1 MNLLDGKDRRR
12 VYFAMVAQICGSLM
26 DLVGVML
33 IGVVT
38 YVATS
43 SISSSQ
49 ARNANFDKVLDIFG
63 LSGESNTQLLI
74 ILSSCAVFLFL
85 AKSVTVPLLLRRI
98 LRFLGQ
104 KSAQTSAYIAE
115 KFFNLPL
122 TSIQKESTQQVAFAM
137 GVGVNSAI
145 GETIGAAVVIV
156 AEFSLLCMLSVT
168 LLIVDPIVTVFTV
181 AYFGLLGVL
190 LQKLLG
196 NWIANNARTRA
207 ETEVEGRAAIQ
218 ELSTSYREM
227 FVGHHIDYYVD
238 DFSTVRRR
246 ATRAQSDWQL
256 ISYIP
261 KYFLEGALV
270 VGAGLLTAAEF
281 LTKDT
286 TAAISTLVIF
296 MAATSRVLPS
306 ILRFQGAAAIIRASF
321 GTTKF
326 TFEILD
332 QIKEHEELKASRA
345 TSATVTQ
352 THSDSDDFVPEIEMS
367 ALSFRYSPTGETVLQ
382 DVTLHITPGST
393 VAIVGPTGSGK
404 STLADLMLGV
414 IDADAGEV
422 RISGLHPR
430 DAVERWPGLIG
441 FVPQVVAMRDA
452 SIRENV
458 ALGIKRDEIDDQL
471 VWGAL
476 DAAELGDYL
485 RGTRQGLDT
494 EVGER
499 GIRLSGGQRQRLG
512 LARALYSNPKLLVL
526 DEATSALDSETE
538 ATIARSIE
546 QLGSDVTRVTI
557 AHRLATVMHADKV
570 VYLEDGN
577 VLAVGSFDEVR
588 SQVPQFDK
596 QASLLGL

>member
-1 MNLLDGKDRRR
+1 MG
-12 VYFAMVAQICGSLM
+12 AQIMGSIM
-26 DLVGVML
+26 DLAGVML

-43 SISSSQ
+43 SLSESGV
-49 ARNANFDKVLDIFG
+49 RNKNFDKVLDIFG
-63 LSGESNTQLLI
+63 LSDATNSKLLVL
-74 ILSSCAVFLFL
+74 LSSCAVFLFL
-85 AKSVTVPLLLRRI
+85 AKSITVPLLLRRI
-98 LRFLGQ
+98 LRFLGE
-104 KSAQTSAYIAE
+104 KSAETSAHIAE

-137 GVGVNSAI
+137 GVGVNAAI
-145 GETIGAAVVIV
+145 GETLGAAVVIV
-156 AEFSLLCMLSVT
+156 AEFSLLCMLSAA

-181 AYFGLLGVL
+181 AYFGLLGLL

-196 NWIANNARTRA
+196 SWISNNARTRA
-207 ETEVEGRAAIQ
+207 QTEVEGRAAVQ

-227 FVGHHIDYYVD
+227 FVGNHISYYVNE
-238 DFSTVRRR
+238 FSAVRRR

-286 TAAISTLVIF
+286 TAAISTLVVF

-306 ILRFQGAAAIIRASF
+306 ILRFQGAAAIIRASI

-332 QIKEHEELKASRA
+332 QIRQHGTDQVVSAESTRVD
-345 TSATVTQ
+345 TSQ
-352 THSDSDDFVPEIEMS
+352 TPQQQNFTPSIEIS
-367 ALSFRYSPTGETVLQ
+367 HLSFKYGVSASKVLD
-382 DVTLHITPGST
+382 DVSLEIAPGAT

-414 IDADAGEV
+414 IDADEGEV
-422 RISGLHPR
+422 KIGNLPPR
-430 DAVERWPGLIG
+430 EAVRKWPGLIG

-458 ALGIKRDEIDDQL
+458 ALGIARDEINDQL
-471 VWGAL
+471 VWNAL
-476 DAAELGDYL
+476 DAAELGEYL
-485 RGTRQGLDT
+485 RTTRQGLDT

-538 ATIARSIE
+538 ATIARAIE
-546 QLGSDVTRVTI
+546 HLGSDVTRVTI
-557 AHRLATVMHADKV
+557 AHRLATVMHANKV
-570 VYLEDGN
+570 VYLENGKI
-577 VLAVGSFDEVR
+577 LAVGTFEQVR
-588 SQVPQFDK
+588 EQVPQFDK

>member
-1 MNLLDGKDRRR
+1 MS
-12 VYFAMVAQICGSLM
+12 AQILGSLM

-33 IGVVT
+33 VGVVT

-43 SISSSQ
+43 SIGGSGTRSE
-49 ARNANFDKVLDIFG
+49 NLTNVLDFFG
-63 LSGESNTQLLI
+63 LANVSNSRLLA
-74 ILSSCAVFLFL
+74 ILSTFAILLFL
-85 AKSVTVPLLLRRI
+85 TKSVLVPLLLRRI
-98 LRFLGQ
+98 LRFLGI
-104 KSAQTSAYIAE
+104 KSAQVSAYIAE
-115 KFFNLPL
+115 KFFKLPL
-122 TSIQKESTQQVAFAM
+122 TAIQKESTQQVAFAM

-145 GETIGAAVVIV
+145 GETIGASVVIV
-156 AEFSLLCMLSVT
+156 AEFSLLCMLSAA
-168 LLIVDPIVTVFTV
+168 LLIVDPVVTVFTV

-196 NWIANNARTRA
+196 TWIANNARTRA
-207 ETEVEGRAAIQ
+207 EKEVEGRASIQ
-218 ELSTSYREM
+218 ELATSYREM
-227 FVGHHIDYYVD
+227 FVGNHIDYYVNQ
-238 DFSTVRRR
+238 FSKVRKH

-286 TAAISTLVIF
+286 TAAISTLVVF

-306 ILRFQGAAAIIRASF
+306 ILRFQGAAAIIRASA

-332 QIKEHEELKASRA
+332 QIHDYESRNAILTTPANFSAGFAPRIEVEH
-345 TSATVTQ
+345 V
-352 THSDSDDFVPEIEMS
+352 
-367 ALSFRYSPTGETVLQ
+367 SFRYSETSEKVLD
-382 DVTLHITPGST
+382 DVSLSIEPGST

-414 IDADAGEV
+414 IEADEGDV
-422 RISGLHPR
+422 RIGGVHPR
-430 DAVERWPGLIG
+430 EAVKIWPGFIG

-458 ALGIKRDEIDDQL
+458 ALGIDRTEIKDEQ
-471 VWGAL
+471 VWAAL
-476 DAAELGDYL
+476 DAAKLGDYL
-485 RGTRQGLDT
+485 RSTRNGLDT

-538 ATIARSIE
+538 AMIAKAIE
-546 QLGSDVTRVTI
+546 ELGSDVTRITI

-570 VYLEDGN
+570 VYLEDGQI
-577 VLAVGSFDEVR
+577 LAEGTFEEVR
-588 SQVPQFDK
+588 SAVPQFDK